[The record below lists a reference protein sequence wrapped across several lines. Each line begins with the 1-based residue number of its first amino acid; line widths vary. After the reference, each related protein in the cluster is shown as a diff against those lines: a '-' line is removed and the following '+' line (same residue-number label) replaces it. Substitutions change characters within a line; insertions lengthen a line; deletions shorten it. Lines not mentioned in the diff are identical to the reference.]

1 MTETQAPP
9 AHRAL
14 AAELR
19 WVRANLPDDTAQAV
33 TRALD
38 AAAVRA
44 EREHTQAQIWHGEA
58 QQREAAV
65 ALLERV
71 REELARL
78 TRVHADHGGPLD
90 QYAGGARHVIAQIT
104 QALGES

>member
-9 AHRAL
+9 AHRTL
-14 AAELR
+14 AADLR
-19 WVRANLPDDTAQAV
+19 FLRAGLADIPRNSARLLDDAI
-33 TRALD
+33 R
-38 AAAVRA
+38 RA
-44 EREHTQAQIWHGEA
+44 EHEHTQAQIWHGEA

-90 QYAGGARHVIAQIT
+90 QYAGGARSVIDQIT